1 MQNLIIAVEWN
12 LAHRLPRLSE
22 PLFKTLCEEISP
34 STRCSTTSTIVVWK
48 TTQVCGATS
57 QTQRMLKI
65 RIEGLGLHDLLRH
78 SGRPFIR
85 TPLRAEVT
93 FRDDPLRLL
102 RSIRFASR
110 FGGTVHDEIFAAA
123 RNTMIRVS
131 RSHHVPLK
139 PVDVAYTIGSAD
151 DEDQS

>member
-1 MQNLIIAVEWN
+1 MRRDLTINSLFYNIHDCRVEDHTGMRCNL
-12 LAHRLPRLSE
+12 
-22 PLFKTLCEEISP
+22 
-34 STRCSTTSTIVVWK
+34 
-48 TTQVCGATS
+48 S

-65 RIEGLGLHDLLRH
+65 RIEGLGLHDLLHH
-78 SGRPFIR
+78 SERPFIR

-110 FGGTVHDEIFAAA
+110 FEGTVHDEIFAAA

-131 RSHHVPLK
+131 RSHHVPPK
-139 PVDVAYTIGSAD
+139 PVDIAYTIGSAD
-151 DEDQS
+151 DEDQP